1 MAALFGDRILHWGG
15 LPEHAM
21 RMARLAGWFSV
32 VSPVS
37 AVQFLQE
44 TLALVRARDEEA
56 RRLWLATIDWL
67 ERTGVNS
74 APVEA
79 WRVAAQHAG
88 LAEVAYVLLDE
99 GPSRSLGEEDDG
111 LLAPGHPDLAELTLG
126 EKKARARIV
135 GPADLHKFHSEQDP
149 QVLRILFAQPAMT
162 EGAVVRWLAR
172 RPLVPGVVA
181 ALFASPRWLAA
192 PAIQRSLILN
202 PWVSGRVAMKLLP
215 LADVQTMRE
224 AAAAEDLG
232 VAVRR
237 WAAQLLRLQLG

>member
-21 RMARLAGWFSV
+21 RLARLDGWFSV
-32 VSPVS
+32 VSPAS

-44 TLALVRARDEEA
+44 TLALVRTRDEEA
-56 RRLWLATIDWL
+56 RCLWLATIDWL
-67 ERTGVNS
+67 ERVGADS
-74 APVEA
+74 ALVEA
-79 WRVAAQHAG
+79 WQAAAAHAG
-88 LAEVAYVLLDE
+88 LAEVAYVLRDE
-99 GPSRSLGEEDDG
+99 APSRGYGDENGALP
-111 LLAPGHPDLAELTLG
+111 PGHPELAELTLG
-126 EKKARARIV
+126 EKKARARLV

-149 QVLRILFAQPAMT
+149 QVLRILFAQPSMS

-192 PAIQRSLILN
+192 PAVQRSLILN

-232 VAVRR
+232 VAIRR
-237 WAAQLLRLQLG
+237 WAAQLLRLQRG